1 MSRPARIEID
11 VAALRH
17 NHRLLRRVHGGRVLA
32 VLKADAYGHGAERC
46 ANALAVEADGFA
58 VAFGDEAAAL
68 RAAGV
73 RAALLVLE
81 GVFGAK
87 ELDTAAREHWWIV
100 VHHEDP
106 LLMIE
111 RCRTTQPLHVWLKVD
126 TGMHRCGFEPAAVRG
141 AYQRL
146 HASGKVACITLMTHF
161 ARADEVEQ
169 DFTAQQIA
177 RFDDATAGLPGLR
190 SLANSAGVLCRPA
203 ARRDWARC
211 GIALYGAD
219 PRGGNPFSAALRPVM
234 KARSEIIAV
243 RDVSTGEAICYRA
256 RFVADRATRVGLV
269 AFGYADGSRAADN
282 GTPVA
287 VDKQRAPLIGRVSMD
302 MLTVDLTDLPNARI
316 GSEVELWGPNIP
328 VGDVAASAG
337 TIAYELLCNAKR
349 APRVT
354 KSRLLE
360 GSRGR
365 TTSWREVVGEGL
377 AFVFVQPRRCSATL
391 RSGRPQ
397 KRKLPN

>member
-46 ANALAVEADGFA
+46 ANALAGEADGFA

-73 RAALLVLE
+73 RAPLLVLE

-87 ELDTAAREHWWIV
+87 ELDTAARERWWIV
-100 VHHEDP
+100 VHHEDQ
-106 LLMIE
+106 LRMIE
-111 RCRTTQPLHVWLKVD
+111 RCPAAQPLHVWLKVD

-141 AYQRL
+141 AYQRM
-146 HASGKVACITLMTHF
+146 HASGKVASITLMTHF

-169 DFTAQQIA
+169 DLTTQQIA
-177 RFDDATAGLPGLR
+177 SFDSATAGLPGLR
-190 SLANSAGVLCRPA
+190 SLANSAGVLCWPA

-219 PRGGNPFSAALRPVM
+219 PRGENPSGDALHPVM

-243 RDVSTGEAICYRA
+243 REVAAGEAIGYGA

-269 AFGYADGSRAADN
+269 AFGYADGYPRAAGN

-287 VDKQRAPLIGRVSMD
+287 IDKQRAALIGRVSMD
-302 MLTVDLTDLPNARI
+302 MLTVDLTDLPSAGI
-316 GSEVELWGPNIP
+316 GSEVELWGPHIP
-328 VGDVAASAG
+328 VGAVAASAG

-354 KSRLLE
+354 ESRLRE
-360 GSRGR
+360 GSGV
-365 TTSWREVVGEGL
+365 E
-377 AFVFVQPRRCSATL
+377 RRHGGKS
-391 RSGRPQ
+391 
-397 KRKLPN
+397 

>member
-1 MSRPARIEID
+1 
-11 VAALRH
+11 
-17 NHRLLRRVHGGRVLA
+17 
-32 VLKADAYGHGAERC
+32 
-46 ANALAVEADGFA
+46 
-58 VAFGDEAAAL
+58 
-68 RAAGV
+68 
-73 RAALLVLE
+73 
-81 GVFGAK
+81 
-87 ELDTAAREHWWIV
+87 
-100 VHHEDP
+100 
-106 LLMIE
+106 MIE

-190 SLANSAGVLCRPA
+190 SLANSAGVLCWPA

-243 RDVSTGEAICYRA
+243 RDMTAGEVIGYGA

-269 AFGYADGSRAADN
+269 AFGYADGYPRAAGN

-287 VDKQRAPLIGRVSMD
+287 VDKQRTG
-302 MLTVDLTDLPNARI
+302 I

>member
-11 VAALRH
+11 VTALRH

-46 ANALAVEADGFA
+46 ATALAGEADGFA

-73 RAALLVLE
+73 HAPLLVLE

-87 ELDTAAREHWWIV
+87 ELDTAARERWWIV
-100 VHHEDP
+100 VHHEDQVR
-106 LLMIE
+106 MIE
-111 RCRTTQPLHVWLKVD
+111 RCPATQPLQVWLKVD

-146 HASGKVACITLMTHF
+146 LATGKVTSITLMTHF
-161 ARADEVEQ
+161 ARADEAEQ
-169 DFTAQQIA
+169 DFTTQQIA

-190 SLANSAGVLCRPA
+190 SLANSAGVLCWPA

-219 PRGGNPFSAALRPVM
+219 PRGGNLPGDALHPVM

-243 RDVSTGEAICYRA
+243 RHVAAGEAIGYGA
-256 RFVADRATRVGLV
+256 RFVADRSTRVGLV
-269 AFGYADGSRAADN
+269 AFGYADGYPRAAGN

-287 VDKQRAPLIGRVSMD
+287 IDKQRASLIGRVSMD
-302 MLTVDLTDLPNARI
+302 MLTVDLTDLPSAGI
-316 GSEVELWGPNIP
+316 GSEVELWGPHIP

-354 KSRLLE
+354 ESRLRE
-360 GSRGR
+360 GSGV
-365 TTSWREVVGEGL
+365 E
-377 AFVFVQPRRCSATL
+377 RRHGGKS
-391 RSGRPQ
+391 
-397 KRKLPN
+397 

>member
-17 NHRLLRRVHGGRVLA
+17 NYRLLRRVHGGRVLA
-32 VLKADAYGHGAERC
+32 VLKADAYGHGAECC
-46 ANALAVEADGFA
+46 ANVLAGEADGFA

-87 ELDTAAREHWWIV
+87 ELDTAARECWWIV
-100 VHHEDP
+100 VHHEDQ
-106 LLMIE
+106 LRMIE
-111 RCRTTQPLHVWLKVD
+111 RCPAAQPLHVWLKAD
-126 TGMHRCGFEPAAVRG
+126 TGMHRCGFDLTAVRG

-146 HASGKVACITLMTHF
+146 LASGKVASITLMTHF

-169 DFTAQQIA
+169 DFTVQQIS
-177 RFDDATAGLPGLR
+177 RFDQATAGLPGLR
-190 SLANSAGVLCRPA
+190 SLANSAGVLCWPA

-219 PRGGNPFSAALRPVM
+219 PRGGNPSGDALRPVM

-243 RDVSTGEAICYRA
+243 RDVAAGEAIGYGA

-269 AFGYADGSRAADN
+269 AFGYADGYPRAAGN

-287 VDKQRAPLIGRVSMD
+287 VDKQRTGLVGRVSMD
-302 MLTVDLTDLPNARI
+302 MLTVDLTDLPGTGI
-316 GSEVELWGPNIP
+316 GGEVELWGPNIP

-354 KSRLLE
+354 ESHLLE
-360 GSRGR
+360 GSGVEWRRGG
-365 TTSWREVVGEGL
+365 TS
-377 AFVFVQPRRCSATL
+377 
-391 RSGRPQ
+391 
-397 KRKLPN
+397 